1 MPRFWQI
8 LTKCMYVL
16 VINHFYELVVY
27 LLNSFLSSDCESTV
41 FICHKQASCPVCEII
56 SRQLIQSTAD
66 ITIISYIFQW
76 LSVQVHKT
84 RFPTSTNLYFQR
96 MQNWKDSWMDLVEK
110 LNIFLETTNWFGRD
124 TKMVYGHVKRLLWK
138 TCMQYILILD
148 LNCVPE

>member
-84 RFPTSTNLYFQR
+84 RFPTSTNFIF
-96 MQNWKDSWMDLVEK
+96 STHAK
-110 LNIFLETTNWFGRD
+110 L
-124 TKMVYGHVKRLLWK
+124 KRLMNGFSWK
-138 TCMQYILILD
+138 TKHFFGNNKLVWKRYKNGLRTR
-148 LNCVPE
+148 

>member
-56 SRQLIQSTAD
+56 SWQLIQSTAD

-110 LNIFLETTNWFGRD
+110 LNIFWKQQIGLEEIQKWSTD
-124 TKMVYGHVKRLLWK
+124 TLKDYCERRACNIFW
-138 TCMQYILILD
+138 Y
-148 LNCVPE
+148 